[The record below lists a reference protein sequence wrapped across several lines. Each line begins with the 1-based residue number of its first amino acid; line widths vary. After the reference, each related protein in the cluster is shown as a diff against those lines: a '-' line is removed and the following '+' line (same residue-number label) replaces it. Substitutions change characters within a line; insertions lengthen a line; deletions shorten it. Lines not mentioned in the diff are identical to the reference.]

1 MSRPTTAEETHGK
14 SSPYIYSVQYKSLYT
29 KGHSELLPSF
39 KKNTENWNQMTCCCF
54 PLFGYNVNVL
64 PWFTIFWT
72 DKMHTDLISFHS
84 LRHLNLL
91 WPATTLQQHYV
102 PGKQTAY
109 VGVPYFGF
117 FYKRWKS
124 RHGILSSREFLQKD
138 DIVISVSDDD
148 GGIMVVLS
156 CSPGQQLCL
165 VFEAH
170 FKHNL
175 CCGAVVP
182 WKL

>member
-1 MSRPTTAEETHGK
+1 MK
-14 SSPYIYSVQYKSLYT
+14 
-29 KGHSELLPSF
+29 KGHSELVPSF

-72 DKMHTDLISFHS
+72 DKMHTDLISFQS
-84 LRHLNLL
+84 LRHVNLL

-102 PGKQTAY
+102 PGKQTGY
-109 VGVPYFGF
+109 VGIPYFGF

-148 GGIMVVLS
+148 GGIMVILS

-175 CCGAVVP
+175 CCGAAVP